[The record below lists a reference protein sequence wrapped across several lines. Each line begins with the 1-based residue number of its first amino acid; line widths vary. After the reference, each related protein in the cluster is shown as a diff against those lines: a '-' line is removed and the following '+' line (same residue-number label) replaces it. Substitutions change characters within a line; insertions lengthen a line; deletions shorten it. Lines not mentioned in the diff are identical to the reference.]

1 MESAE
6 IALRVAGGHEQDTA
20 TINSDTPV
28 EANVAAF
35 LGIQLTLSILNKVG
49 MLLRI

>member
-6 IALRVAGGHEQDTA
+6 ISVRVAGGHEQDTA
-20 TINSDTPV
+20 IINSDAPI

-35 LGIQLTLSILNKVG
+35 LGIQISIKHT
-49 MLLRI
+49 